1 MKLMRLAI
9 IISLVFGFLVAV
21 TRSTQAQ
28 NFSYT
33 SGVQVQNLS
42 GSTANITL
50 SFYDTATGN
59 LSGSPTADTIAA
71 NSSKTY
77 FATTLPVSSGF
88 NGSLVVSSNQPVAAI
103 SNILGNNGVASASY
117 VGTATGNT
125 TLLLPLL
132 MKGNSGNDTWYN
144 IQNTGT
150 ADANVSIAYSDG
162 TSAGPTT
169 IKPGAARSFFQKNET
184 HSAAVFSAVVTSNQP
199 VAATVIQESS
209 AVMYAYTGFPAG
221 NVSPVMPLI
230 NANNGGTVTGMQ
242 IQNAGSASTNVT
254 VTYTPSLFGTTC
266 TETQTIPGG
275 QSRTFTLFAFANG
288 ANSTCVAGQR
298 FVGTARVTTNSASQP
313 LTVIVNQL
321 RLTSPQYAEAYG
333 AFDPNA
339 ATSTVVFP
347 LIVQRPADFSGFS
360 IMNVGAGATSVSCTF
375 SGTSF
380 TVPATNINPNQ
391 AVTILTT
398 SAIGSNYVGSGTCT
412 ASGGGKIVGVS
423 NQLGKVL
430 TGDDFKVYEGVNQ

>member
-1 MKLMRLAI
+1 MRSIRFMLALSLMLSVALAA
-9 IISLVFGFLVAV
+9 SHSA
-21 TRSTQAQ
+21 RAQ

-42 GSTANITL
+42 GSTASITL
-50 SFYDTATGN
+50 SFYDNASGN
-59 LSGSPTADTIAA
+59 LSGSPTADSLSP

-117 VGTATGNT
+117 VGTSAGNT

-132 MKGNSGNDTWYN
+132 MKGNSGNDTWFN
-144 IQNTGT
+144 VQNTGT
-150 ADANVSIAYSDG
+150 ADATVNIAYSDG
-162 TSAGPTT
+162 TTAGPTT
-169 IKPGAARSFFQKNET
+169 IKAGAAKSFFQKNET
-184 HSAAVFSAVVTSNQP
+184 HPATVFSAVITSNQP
-199 VAATVIQESS
+199 VAATVVQESTT
-209 AVMYAYTGFPAG
+209 VMYAYTGFPAG
-221 NVSPVMPLI
+221 NTSPVMPLI

-242 IQNAGSASTNVT
+242 IQNAGGSSTNVT
-254 VTYTPSLFGTTC
+254 VSYTPSLFGTAC
-266 TETQTIPGG
+266 TETQTIPAG

-333 AFDPNA
+333 AFDPNL

-347 LIVQRPADFSGFS
+347 LIVQRSADFSGFS

-398 SAIGSNYVGSGTCT
+398 SSIGTNYVGSGTCT
-412 ASGGGKIVGVS
+412 ASGGGKIVGVA